1 MFQSVRPNSQV
12 FIFHKTNNPSLEIGY
27 VTNQPL
33 PKPKYAI
40 PQNFGQ
46 PQEMVVDLVVK
57 VGNNTINL
65 NGIPAQL
72 DIADSYSSGENIVV
86 STSREAMNA
95 EVLSNKQ
102 KSLDVIESIPLH
114 KELVPKYDAILGQLN
129 PEYAEKQTQKEE
141 MNELKSQVNM
151 LTAQVGRLVEA
162 LMPKNT
168 QRNE

>member
-12 FIFHKTNNPSLEIGY
+12 FIFHKTSNPFLEIGY

-33 PKPKYAI
+33 AKPKYAI
-40 PQNFGQ
+40 PQSFGQ

-57 VGNNTINL
+57 VGNNTVNL
-65 NGIPAQL
+65 NGMPAQL
-72 DIADSYSSGENIVV
+72 DIADSYTNGESIVV

-95 EVLSNKQ
+95 EVLNNKQ
-102 KSLDVIESIPLH
+102 KSLDVIDSVSLH
-114 KELVPKYDAILGQLN
+114 KELIPKYDAILGQLN

-141 MNELKSQVNM
+141 MNELKNQVNS
-151 LTAQVGRLVEA
+151 LTQQVGRLVEA